1 MDADITD
8 FFEKVIEHTAESI
21 FLINAAGTVIFAAQ
35 EPNKQLEGKT
45 FLKAVS
51 RAHHEPISKAINNA
65 FSSKRATTCEFKGII
80 GDSRSAWFSC
90 RISPVLKSNEVSSA
104 LVFASDITKCRD
116 QNLSDK
122 KKKQKT
128 FDKLDTFDDD
138 NDQLE
143 DLIYLENESFTVEE
157 IDRIAIDENYKRSYE
172 DQFQNRLYS
181 QLLLSLT
188 HESFTES
195 EAKILWE
202 KIVNHMQD
210 LNRKLGR
217 KVGISVATMDYLS
230 NISDALSDPK
240 IIEEDKSDFVAE
252 TSTNDELTGL
262 YLRDVFNVVLE
273 KETEKAKR
281 KGTPVCLMMIDID
294 DFKLV
299 NDKYGHQTGDSVLTE
314 IGRIINES
322 IRDMD
327 CAARYGGEEL
337 AVIMP
342 DTQTQDAYEAS
353 QRIRKQIMKKHFSGF
368 NVTVSIGLACSQ
380 KTQLKPKDIIKAAD
394 NGLYE
399 SKKNGKNMVTISH
412 L

>member
-8 FFEKVIEHTAESI
+8 FFQKAIEHTAESI
-21 FLINAAGTVIFAAQ
+21 FLINAAGTVIFAAH

-45 FLKAVS
+45 FLKAIS
-51 RAHHEPISKAINNA
+51 RAHHERISKAINNA
-65 FSSKRATTCEFKGII
+65 FSSKRATTCDFKGTI

-90 RISPVLKSNEVSSA
+90 RISPLLKGNEVSSA

-116 QNLSDK
+116 QNLNDK
-122 KKKQKT
+122 KKKQKA
-128 FDKLDTFDDD
+128 FDKLDTFDD
-138 NDQLE
+138 NAQLE
-143 DLIYLENESFTVEE
+143 DLIYLENESFTAEE
-157 IDRIAIDENYKRSYE
+157 IDRIAADENYKRSYE
-172 DQFQNRLYS
+172 DRFQNRLYT

-195 EAKILWE
+195 EAKNLWE
-202 KIVNHMQD
+202 KIVSHMQD
-210 LNRKLGR
+210 LNKKLGR

-240 IIEEDKSDFVAE
+240 IIEENKSDFVAE

-337 AVIMP
+337 AIIMP
-342 DTQTQDAYEAS
+342 DTKNQDAYEAA
-353 QRIRKQIMKKHFSGF
+353 QRIRKQIMEKHFSGF
-368 NVTVSIGLACSQ
+368 NVTVSVGLSCSQ
-380 KTQLKPKDIIKAAD
+380 KPQLTPDDIIKAAD

-399 SKKNGKNMVTISH
+399 SKKNGKNRVTISH